1 MLKIANAQGLQKSN
15 FGERKRMKGLWL
27 WFVARSLPL
36 QIALELVLLVLAVLL
51 SPILS
56 LLAMLALIVS
66 IIVLLIRLYRG
77 RPLRNWV
84 FAAVAL
90 LALSFAFSGVSDA
103 FYGPL
108 PQEEAVTPEKTKG
121 SPPETTRESA
131 AQSGEKTEPQ
141 AKEEAGQAAVKP
153 EPESKSVPRPK
164 PERNT
169 AVKPQGGGEDR
180 SSRFD
185 ATATVLRVVDG
196 DTIEITPAIDG
207 RSEVSLIGVDTPETI
222 DPTEGIEPYGPEATG
237 FATDELTS
245 RRVGLEFDVQRVD
258 QYGRLL
264 AYVYADG
271 EMYNEDLLEAGYAQT
286 YPFSPNTKYASRFA
300 EAQEEARAGG
310 LGIWVLPLEQQCQL
324 ANHGNG
330 IGEGSTGCDV
340 VSGTTATATATV
352 PATATASAT
361 VPAAATATATA
372 TAGAGGG
379 ALPPISEED

>member
-1 MLKIANAQGLQKSN
+1 MLKIANAQGLQKSD
-15 FGERKRMKGLWL
+15 FGERKRMQGLWL
-27 WFVARSLPL
+27 WFVGRSLPL

-66 IIVLLIRLYRG
+66 VVILLVRLYRG

-84 FAAVAL
+84 FAAVAS

-108 PQEEAVTPEKTKG
+108 PQEEAAG
-121 SPPETTRESA
+121 PETTREPA
-131 AQSGEKTEPQ
+131 AQSEEKAESR
-141 AKEEAGQAAVKP
+141 AKEESGQAAAKP
-153 EPESKSVPRPK
+153 EPESKSVPKPK
-164 PERNT
+164 PERNP
-169 AVKPQGGGEDR
+169 AVKPQGGGKDR

-196 DTIEITPAIDG
+196 DTIEITPAIGG
-207 RSEVSLIGVDTPETI
+207 RSEVSLIGVDTPETK

-237 FATDELTS
+237 FATDELTG
-245 RRVGLEFDVQRVD
+245 RRVGLEFDVERVD

-264 AYVYADG
+264 AYVYAG
-271 EMYNEDLLEAGYAQT
+271 GKMFNEDLLEAGYAQT
-286 YPFSPNTKYASRFA
+286 YPFPPNTKYASRFA

-310 LGIWVLPLEQQCQL
+310 LGIWVLSLEQQCQL

-330 IGEGSTGCDV
+330 IGEGSAGCDV
-340 VSGTTATATATV
+340 VSGTTATATATA
-352 PATATASAT
+352 PATATATA
-361 VPAAATATATA
+361 PAAATATATA
-372 TAGAGGG
+372 TAGAGGA
-379 ALPPISEED
+379 ALPPISGED

>member
-1 MLKIANAQGLQKSN
+1 MLKIANAQGLQNSN
-15 FGERKRMKGLWL
+15 FGERKRMQGLWL
-27 WFVARSLPL
+27 WFVARPLPL

-66 IIVLLIRLYRG
+66 VVVLLVRLYRG

-84 FAAVAL
+84 FAAVAS

-108 PQEEAVTPEKTKG
+108 PQEEAAGPEKTKG
-121 SPPETTRESA
+121 SPPETTREPA
-131 AQSGEKTEPQ
+131 AQSGEKTEPRAQ
-141 AKEEAGQAAVKP
+141 EEARQAAVKP
-153 EPESKSVPRPK
+153 EPESKSVTKPK
-164 PERNT
+164 PERNPS
-169 AVKPQGGGEDR
+169 VKPQGRGEDR

-185 ATATVLRVVDG
+185 ATATVLGVVDG
-196 DTIEITPAIDG
+196 DTIEITPAIGG
-207 RSEVSLIGVDTPETI
+207 RSEVSLIGVDTPETN
-222 DPTEGIEPYGPEATG
+222 DPTEGIEPYGPEAAA
-237 FATDELTS
+237 FATDELTG

-271 EMYNEDLLEAGYAQT
+271 EMFNEDLLEAGYAQT
-286 YPFSPNTKYASRFA
+286 YPFPPNTTYASRFA

-310 LGIWVLPLEQQCQL
+310 LGIWGLSLEQQCQL
-324 ANHGNG
+324 ANHGND
-330 IGEGSTGCDV
+330 IGEGSAGCSF
-340 VSGTTATATATV
+340 VSGTTATATATA
-352 PATATASAT
+352 P
-361 VPAAATATATA
+361 ATATA

-379 ALPPISEED
+379 AVPPISEEY